1 MQRMYISCMTGRLK
15 LNAEEKEF
23 ARLIHRTVFSN
34 PFSGE
39 HEELVRQF
47 SGVSEP
53 VLTREVMARVFTSAT
68 EWVERFAAKGKADIR
83 RYHKEDERLVKS
95 LLLYETYGRFIK
107 DLDELIDEQIRVG
120 DQPCPISFAGDA
132 LSLLVRSGFSAG
144 DAERFLAFF
153 YQIRRAF
160 HFIRESIPG
169 QAPSARELRCHL
181 WNNVFTFTSRWYEH
195 FLWDRMEDFSTLLL
209 GETGSGKGAA
219 AAAIGRSGFIP
230 YDVSRGCFAES
241 FNHNFIELNLSQYP
255 ETLIES
261 ALFGHQKGAF
271 TGAIAD
277 FKGVFARCTPHGAIL
292 LDEIGDV
299 SAVVQVKLLKVL
311 QERTFT
317 PVGGSQKIRFRGR
330 VVAATNQDLDE
341 LRRQKVFRDDFFYR
355 LCSDIIT
362 VPPLRQRLRED
373 PREME
378 ILLDQVIRR
387 ILGEPSPSLVANILH
402 ILEKEVGRDYPWPG
416 NIREL
421 EQAARRILL
430 TGSYLGDNRFRACD
444 LRSRLHHELDCGGID
459 AHDLVTAYCAL
470 LYERCGSY
478 EEVARRTRLDRRT
491 VKKYIQQRSEG
502 YECCSRLPV

>member
-1 MQRMYISCMTGRLK
+1 MIRMLT

-23 ARLIHRTVFSN
+23 ARLVHGTVFSN
-34 PFSGE
+34 PFSDE

-47 SGVSEP
+47 SGVSDK
-53 VLTREVMARVFTSAT
+53 VLTREIMAQVFARAT

-83 RYHKEDERLVKS
+83 RYAKEDERLVKS

-107 DLDELIDEQIRVG
+107 DLDQLIDEQIRAG
-120 DQPCPISFAGDA
+120 DQPCPVPFAGDA
-132 LSLLVRSGFSAG
+132 LSLLVRRGFSAA

-181 WNNVFTFTSRWYEH
+181 WNNVFTFSRRWYED

-230 YDVSRGCFAES
+230 YDGGRGCFEES
-241 FNHNFIELNLSQYP
+241 FNRNFIELNLSQYP

-277 FKGVFARCTPHGAIL
+277 FQGGFARCTPHGAIL

-299 SAVVQVKLLKVL
+299 STVVQVKLLKVL

-317 PVGGSQKIRFRGR
+317 PVGGSRTIRFRGR
-330 VVAATNQDLDE
+330 VIAATNQDLDE
-341 LRRQKVFRDDFFYR
+341 LRRKKAFRDDFFYR
-355 LCSDIIT
+355 LCSDIIA
-362 VPPLRQRLRED
+362 VPPLRQRLREN
-373 PREME
+373 PLEME
-378 ILLDQVIRR
+378 ILLEQVIGR
-387 ILGEPSPSLVANILH
+387 ILGAPSPALVETIRET
-402 ILEKEVGRDYPWPG
+402 LEREVGPDYPWPG

-430 TGSYLGDNRFRACD
+430 TGRYLGDTHFRAAD
-444 LRSRLHHELDCGGID
+444 LRRRIHQQLDYGTID
-459 AHDLVTAYCAL
+459 AQGLVTGYCAL
-470 LYERCGSY
+470 LHERCGSY

-491 VKKYIQQRSEG
+491 VKKYIQIHSDGEQG
-502 YECCSRLPV
+502 A